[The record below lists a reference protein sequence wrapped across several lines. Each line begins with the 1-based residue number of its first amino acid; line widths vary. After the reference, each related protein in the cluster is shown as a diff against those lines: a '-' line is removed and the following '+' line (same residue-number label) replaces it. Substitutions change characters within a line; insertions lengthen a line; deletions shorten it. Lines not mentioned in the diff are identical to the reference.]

1 MNKIYKVIWS
11 KVKNCYVV
19 VSEVAKRHSK
29 SAVNSG
35 FSVTRNILAGA
46 VLLGLTAGVCA
57 PVWAAIDVSHNE
69 VNLTNNEKFVVRN
82 EGSNKDLFI
91 INSDGTLTLKELT
104 DKELL
109 KISNTG
115 EVNFKNNQGHLLF
128 HIGDAN
134 HIVYWGAPTSVTGEY
149 ATAWGQNTTASN
161 KWSTAWG
168 DTTLSSGLDS
178 TAFGQN
184 TRAEGSGSTSWG
196 ANTRAFQGDN
206 TTAFGQWSIASGRDA
221 TAFGYSTVASGE
233 FATAWGNGNWY
244 NDQWDSTSRGLVAS
258 GQSSTAF
265 GYATHATGLESTSFG
280 HETDAFGQQS
290 TAWGHTTHAIG
301 NESTAFGEQ
310 TTVGGNHGTA
320 FGYMTEVA
328 SGTDNAVAWGEST
341 RASASH
347 STAFGYHTQAVAQGT
362 LATGMNTIANG
373 NYSASFGQNTRAIGA
388 QSIAFGYGNV
398 PAVYNTAKVKVGNNE
413 FNTVVAYPTNVDI
426 DPAAYRGVAKSD
438 DSLAGMGGSTYAGS
452 QYSLAYGADAKAKGN
467 SALAFGENAKAG
479 IDGSYE
485 GAIALGKN
493 TVSAKNGVALGN
505 KSVVTTSNDDQNG
518 YNYDKKTTS
527 GNDGYIWK
535 PTEGNVSV
543 GNVSSSQSRRIQ
555 GVAAGYNDTDAVNVA
570 QLKTVVGGAVAGVE
584 TEVQGGKNVTSVPKT
599 NASDGHP
606 IYTVHVDDLG
616 YKVNNTAATPVAIKE
631 GINFVNGKNTTAEL
645 KNGNVTFNAND
656 TIINQGTGV
665 TVTGGNLDSNTNSR
679 TYTVNTKPMTFGG
692 QDGGTFAADLGNT
705 NEPVKVVGAGAVTTT
720 TNAANKTITVAV
732 NKDQLGLDPLTFTA
746 DDGSVERALGQ
757 ELQIKGKS
765 GSGITTSVD
774 NAGLMEID
782 VAVGDFSAENK
793 TEIKKIATD
802 SVVVA
807 PGTGIASVERT
818 QNADQSVTTYTVNT
832 KPMTF
837 GGQDGGTFAAD
848 LGNANEPVKVVGT
861 GAVTTTTDAANKT
874 ITVAVNMDGILGDE
888 SLKFGANAAEENG
901 TNPVTNKLGSTVNIK
916 AADADGEHT
925 YSTRNLTTTI
935 EQDETTGDTTILVK
949 MDRELEDIDTIV
961 VNGKD
966 GKDGLTI
973 KGADGAPGSIG
984 MAGKDGEIKTITL
997 NGKDGKDGTPGLN
1010 GETVTRLIVDEHEV
1024 ATLDDGMNYSGDF
1037 GNKKENPVAVKLNK
1051 IVDVRGN
1058 AEDEADLTDKNIGV
1072 VAESIDD
1079 GENAK
1084 LTIKLK
1090 KDLDLKNEQ
1099 GEIGSVTT
1107 GDTIINNNGLTINNA
1122 GPEGTTD
1129 KSIIINKGNVSFGDN
1144 YITNVQN
1151 AGDKV
1156 NNNYKDTTINNY
1168 AATISDVKNIAKWN
1182 AFVKKTQGEGEATEP
1197 AEAGTVDVTNP
1208 NFTFVEGENIT
1219 IKPDATKNQITIS
1232 AVAPEIAET
1241 SLKFAGDDGS
1251 DEAKVIT
1258 KANGNRLDIVGGAA
1272 LTKNDSEGNE
1282 VDALTDGNIGVVYD
1296 NTTAEAPGLHIKLA
1310 KDITGVDNITVN
1322 NTVTTNTLNTE
1333 TINLGDT
1340 SITYEGD
1347 RINYTKKDGDTVT
1360 NYQVANTKDIVWNA
1374 FVQQKG
1380 ETTTPEPVKAGTVDL
1395 TNPNFTF
1402 VEGENVTITPDA
1414 TKNQITISAVAPEI
1428 AETSLK
1434 FAGDDAKADG
1444 TNVVTR
1450 TNEEKLNLLGGATKL
1465 TDNNIGV
1472 VNEGSADTLKIKLAK
1487 NIDLTNE
1494 GSVTIGDTV
1503 VNNDGLTING
1513 GPTITKTEVNMGG
1526 NVIQNI
1532 GDAINDGDAV
1542 NYKQLKASRTKI
1554 EAGKNVSSVNEKE
1567 VDGHFSYTIDAYDT
1581 QVKAGNGLSVT
1592 GGDLDE
1598 DNVRTYTVGLSEEN
1612 QDKIE
1617 NALSALTT
1625 AADGKTAQTL
1635 NKDNTQANFISGD
1648 NITLTPS
1655 ADGITIATK
1664 ADVTFN
1670 TVNATTIEG
1679 DTITGDTINATTVNG
1694 DTINATT
1701 VNGDTVNTKTI
1712 NLGDNTTIQEG
1723 DDNRITYKSG
1733 DTTYNVATLE
1743 DGMDFAGDDG
1753 KTIHKNLSEQLDI
1766 VGGAKDKASEN
1777 NIYTYNDGDKLR
1789 INLAKDINGVDSV
1802 TVNNTINV
1810 GGKTTITGDTITTK
1824 TVNAET
1830 FKAGDTIVNNDGL
1843 TIKNGPS
1850 VTKNGVDAGGT
1861 KITNVAPGEDG
1872 TDAVNVDQL
1881 NAAINQVGG
1890 DAINH
1895 LGDQVNRLDSRMK
1908 KGLAGAA
1915 ALSALHPMDFDPEDK
1930 LTFAAGVGNYRGENA
1945 AAVGAFYRP
1954 DEKVMFSVGG
1964 TMGNGENMVN
1974 AGISF
1979 SLDRVAHVTNS
1990 KTAMAR
1996 EILDLRRE
2004 LTELK
2009 ASMASGNWMLDP
2021 SLTRLFP
2028 DTEENHWAYEYVK
2041 TLAGNHIIEGYP
2053 DGEFKG
2059 ERMITRYEMAAILYR
2074 AMMSGVQLPD
2084 KALNEFAPELGR
2096 FRVDR
2101 VYGNGED
2108 RHKVERIRVNDENRK
2123 ERDAY
2128 GSKYEYFEK
2137 NPGANV
2143 STGALPGTRQ
2153 AEKAA
2158 KAEAAARQAD
2168 KPSIVSEKAAS

>member
-1 MNKIYKVIWS
+1 M
-11 KVKNCYVV
+11 
-19 VSEVAKRHSK
+19 
-29 SAVNSG
+29 
-35 FSVTRNILAGA
+35 
-46 VLLGLTAGVCA
+46 
-57 PVWAAIDVSHNE
+57 
-69 VNLTNNEKFVVRN
+69 
-82 EGSNKDLFI
+82 
-91 INSDGTLTLKELT
+91 
-104 DKELL
+104 
-109 KISNTG
+109 
-115 EVNFKNNQGHLLF
+115 
-128 HIGDAN
+128 
-134 HIVYWGAPTSVTGEY
+134 
-149 ATAWGQNTTASN
+149 
-161 KWSTAWG
+161 
-168 DTTLSSGLDS
+168 
-178 TAFGQN
+178 
-184 TRAEGSGSTSWG
+184 
-196 ANTRAFQGDN
+196 
-206 TTAFGQWSIASGRDA
+206 
-221 TAFGYSTVASGE
+221 
-233 FATAWGNGNWY
+233 
-244 NDQWDSTSRGLVAS
+244 
-258 GQSSTAF
+258 
-265 GYATHATGLESTSFG
+265 
-280 HETDAFGQQS
+280 
-290 TAWGHTTHAIG
+290 
-301 NESTAFGEQ
+301 
-310 TTVGGNHGTA
+310 
-320 FGYMTEVA
+320 
-328 SGTDNAVAWGEST
+328 
-341 RASASH
+341 
-347 STAFGYHTQAVAQGT
+347 
-362 LATGMNTIANG
+362 
-373 NYSASFGQNTRAIGA
+373 
-388 QSIAFGYGNV
+388 
-398 PAVYNTAKVKVGNNE
+398 
-413 FNTVVAYPTNVDI
+413 
-426 DPAAYRGVAKSD
+426 
-438 DSLAGMGGSTYAGS
+438 
-452 QYSLAYGADAKAKGN
+452 
-467 SALAFGENAKAG
+467 
-479 IDGSYE
+479 
-485 GAIALGKN
+485 
-493 TVSAKNGVALGN
+493 
-505 KSVVTTSNDDQNG
+505 
-518 YNYDKKTTS
+518 
-527 GNDGYIWK
+527 
-535 PTEGNVSV
+535 
-543 GNVSSSQSRRIQ
+543 
-555 GVAAGYNDTDAVNVA
+555 
-570 QLKTVVGGAVAGVE
+570 
-584 TEVQGGKNVTSVPKT
+584 
-599 NASDGHP
+599 
-606 IYTVHVDDLG
+606 
-616 YKVNNTAATPVAIKE
+616 
-631 GINFVNGKNTTAEL
+631 
-645 KNGNVTFNAND
+645 
-656 TIINQGTGV
+656 
-665 TVTGGNLDSNTNSR
+665 
-679 TYTVNTKPMTFGG
+679 
-692 QDGGTFAADLGNT
+692 
-705 NEPVKVVGAGAVTTT
+705 KVVGAGAVTTT

-1197 AEAGTVDVTNP
+1197 AEAGTVDV
-1208 NFTFVEGENIT
+1208 
-1219 IKPDATKNQITIS
+1219 
-1232 AVAPEIAET
+1232 
-1241 SLKFAGDDGS
+1241 
-1251 DEAKVIT
+1251 
-1258 KANGNRLDIVGGAA
+1258 
-1272 LTKNDSEGNE
+1272 
-1282 VDALTDGNIGVVYD
+1282 
-1296 NTTAEAPGLHIKLA
+1296 
-1310 KDITGVDNITVN
+1310 
-1322 NTVTTNTLNTE
+1322 
-1333 TINLGDT
+1333 
-1340 SITYEGD
+1340 
-1347 RINYTKKDGDTVT
+1347 
-1360 NYQVANTKDIVWNA
+1360 
-1374 FVQQKG
+1374 
-1380 ETTTPEPVKAGTVDL
+1380 